1 MLSLPGV
8 ATDSSIEPAEQSEE
22 LVSDVCRDIKSL
34 DIAKRNLTLTVTA
47 LKRLVMLVTA
57 LEQLRTQAS
66 CRQYDEAAG
75 LIHAVEELAGHF
87 LELRHVARVAD
98 LLERK
103 AGVLGDLRQ
112 QLLDDYA
119 SLLGGAARQDLPE
132 GWGAAAASCVDALG
146 PSMRREV
153 VTQFCLRI
161 LEDYKEIFQPPKE
174 ASQLETAERRYA
186 WLKRA
191 VRDYEERHAHTF
203 PSEWRV
209 QCGLCMHFCHV
220 TRQHLVEVLSMT
232 SHMVDPEL
240 MVRVLRK
247 SIDFE
252 NELAR
257 KYPADE
263 RPAPAEK
270 SGAASTAGLGL
281 KYPDAMGK
289 ARPAAVADDGEDAEF
304 APRFK
309 GIISE
314 CFDAYLG
321 TWVRHEERQLLEEMS
336 RGTAPGADEVIE
348 QGGGDE
354 EDDDGSFEPKLLYKS
369 ATTLFASMKGSMTK
383 CAGFSTHNTLFDVF
397 QVFRKAMS
405 QYTDR
410 LEKQLPKV
418 TSAPLE
424 ARDVQRVCCVIGTAE
439 YCDET
444 LPQLADSLLQVID
457 PSFEEKVTFTAEQD
471 GLHQLM
477 NRANETLVLSV
488 GCSLD
493 EAFSKMTRTAWASF
507 SQDVGDHSPYVGD
520 ISERLPKQL
529 GPELDA
535 CGTPRIVALL
545 RVALYNPFSV
555 LESQR
560 QGFLGDLE
568 RAMVEHEQVMRQQLR
583 RGGLDQAWQSWIDTV
598 RTTGRVHVA
607 QGPKEVDPTV
617 TALRERRLALVRLRL
632 AEQNSETWEKHRDF
646 DELCIGHFYGIQRV
660 ANSNHTRDMSNA
672 SASATARARGHVA
685 EAALSANWPLV
696 SPWVQAQQMGGV
708 LAKYLRVLERGEAT
722 GWSGEHPRS
731 SANPTLGQKWCLIP
745 IRFEQAARR
754 FGPAQQMAEDAVAH
768 PQVIGPWDAGAVNL
782 IHCATLSWR
791 TSAHGAARR
800 LCTQGGDG
808 DERKDTFKRQVRR
821 REGRQPAPKSCA
833 GAGANNKSLRALA
846 MNMLLPLAQ
855 TRRSMEGV
863 LFDVLIVPAD
873 PPDALKTEEHG
884 AAYNDQVQSKGKGH
898 GLGAPR
904 LPAFGGL
911 LEAIS
916 LGQQSIGKRNFD
928 RHQEFKQRLAT
939 LGYDE
944 QVHIIRFAKVG
955 KCYDRGK
962 RGITL
967 CVGEH
972 RKELIVLYSHLEIAI
987 GRGGNDVGRSDIGE
1001 EDFADENFC
1010 AIFGI
1015 TDANEDDFAEEFF
1028 PWHPK
1033 QERFARE
1040 VFFESHGGT
1049 KGEGESVAAEVFSRI
1064 ERVADA
1070 DEERFDFMFL
1080 RKYDPRCRDVGEL

>member
-1 MLSLPGV
+1 VRELFERIS
-8 ATDSSIEPAEQSEE
+8 AIKAKAEQSEE

-529 GPELDA
+529 GPVSANLSKIHYLFFCDKFVQSFVARFVAEIYRCRKISEQGAQQLLLDTSLIKTTLLEA
-535 CGTPRIVALL
+535 PVVAGQGRQMQTAYSRYVLREMGRAEAMLKVLSSPDAVDASQVASLL
-545 RVALYNPFSV
+545 GEDGRATSEADVQRLLALRAS
-555 LESQR
+555 S
-560 QGFLGDLE
+560 DLE
-568 RAMVEHEQVMRQQLR
+568 PP
-583 RGGLDQAWQSWIDTV
+583 D
-598 RTTGRVHVA
+598 
-607 QGPKEVDPTV
+607 
-617 TALRERRLALVRLRL
+617 
-632 AEQNSETWEKHRDF
+632 AE
-646 DELCIGHFYGIQRV
+646 
-660 ANSNHTRDMSNA
+660 
-672 SASATARARGHVA
+672 
-685 EAALSANWPLV
+685 
-696 SPWVQAQQMGGV
+696 
-708 LAKYLRVLERGEAT
+708 GED
-722 GWSGEHPRS
+722 R
-731 SANPTLGQKWCLIP
+731 
-745 IRFEQAARR
+745 
-754 FGPAQQMAEDAVAH
+754 
-768 PQVIGPWDAGAVNL
+768 AGAVLGSTMTNF
-782 IHCATLSWR
+782 
-791 TSAHGAARR
+791 
-800 LCTQGGDG
+800 Q
-808 DERKDTFKRQVRR
+808 
-821 REGRQPAPKSCA
+821 
-833 GAGANNKSLRALA
+833 
-846 MNMLLPLAQ
+846 
-855 TRRSMEGV
+855 
-863 LFDVLIVPAD
+863 
-873 PPDALKTEEHG
+873 DALNKRSEEATRDFKKLSGDVKKNLQKLGFPGVNLPGISRKG
-884 AAYNDQVQSKGKGH
+884 ASSS
-898 GLGAPR
+898 
-904 LPAFGGL
+904 GG
-911 LEAIS
+911 
-916 LGQQSIGKRNFD
+916 GQ
-928 RHQEFKQRLAT
+928 
-939 LGYDE
+939 
-944 QVHIIRFAKVG
+944 
-955 KCYDRGK
+955 
-962 RGITL
+962 
-967 CVGEH
+967 
-972 RKELIVLYSHLEIAI
+972 
-987 GRGGNDVGRSDIGE
+987 
-1001 EDFADENFC
+1001 
-1010 AIFGI
+1010 
-1015 TDANEDDFAEEFF
+1015 
-1028 PWHPK
+1028 
-1033 QERFARE
+1033 
-1040 VFFESHGGT
+1040 
-1049 KGEGESVAAEVFSRI
+1049 
-1064 ERVADA
+1064 
-1070 DEERFDFMFL
+1070 
-1080 RKYDPRCRDVGEL
+1080 